1 MEKPYL
7 ELGPEEIDEIIAM
20 TTDGGPIEDD
30 LFYLIFAGDRFWR
43 VGMFETENIFEWFA
57 KFPDFDFEKSVRA
70 STCTENRRFIL
81 WSKTGPR
88 GIGEKTS
95 DELTLRLT
103 DLLMLTNEHLG
114 LGSADR
120 LQSEKIA
127 QQVTA
132 RYREPHRH
140 YHGLAHIKHCLWELD
155 QIPENLLASSSA
167 QIKSPGNRA
176 KIELAIWF
184 HDVIYDPRSKTNEHD
199 SARFF
204 ASSLAVDSG
213 SGLSKVKSS
222 DGVRAVEEISEMIE
236 LSNHR
241 QPVTDNTAPLAYF
254 LDIDMAILGRPEIH
268 YGEYAQNVRLEYEH
282 VPKMVYSYYR
292 KKFLNA
298 ILKHGAFQTE
308 WFRTKYLEMSKANM
322 KSEFEGL
329 HARWIPPW
337 KMIES

>member
-30 LFYLIFAGDRFWR
+30 LFCLIFAGDRFWR
-43 VGMFETENIFEWFA
+43 VGMFESENIFEWFA

-140 YHGLAHIKHCLWELD
+140 YHGLAHIKHCVE
-155 QIPENLLASSSA
+155 QPERLL
-167 QIKSPGNRA
+167 
-176 KIELAIWF
+176 L
-184 HDVIYDPRSKTNEHD
+184 
-199 SARFF
+199 
-204 ASSLAVDSG
+204 
-213 SGLSKVKSS
+213 KV
-222 DGVRAVEEISEMIE
+222 
-236 LSNHR
+236 
-241 QPVTDNTAPLAYF
+241 
-254 LDIDMAILGRPEIH
+254 
-268 YGEYAQNVRLEYEH
+268 
-282 VPKMVYSYYR
+282 
-292 KKFLNA
+292 
-298 ILKHGAFQTE
+298 
-308 WFRTKYLEMSKANM
+308 
-322 KSEFEGL
+322 
-329 HARWIPPW
+329 
-337 KMIES
+337 

>member
-7 ELGPEEIDEIIAM
+7 ELGPEEIDEIVAM
-20 TTDGGPIEDD
+20 TTDRGPIEDD

-43 VGMFETENIFEWFA
+43 VGMFESENIFEWFA
-57 KFPDFDFEKSVRA
+57 KFPEFDFEKSVRA

-88 GIGEKTS
+88 GVGEKTADVLS
-95 DELTLRLT
+95 ARLT
-103 DLLMLTNEHLG
+103 ALLAWANSNWG
-114 LGSADR
+114 LGPSDLDSRKNISAEVI
-120 LQSEKIA
+120 QK
-127 QQVTA
+127 
-132 RYREPHRH
+132 YREPHRH

-155 QIPENLLASSSA
+155 QIPESL
-167 QIKSPGNRA
+167 IRGDSPRVNVRDFRV

-199 SARFF
+199 SAKFF
-204 ASSLAVDSG
+204 ASILAVG
-213 SGLSKVKSS
+213 SGAGSS
-222 DGVRAVEEISEMIE
+222 IAKNSEGVRAVEEISEMIE

-241 QPVTDNTAPLAYF
+241 QPVTDKNSALAYF

-282 VPKMVYSYYR
+282 VPKMVYSHYR

-298 ILKHGAFQTE
+298 ILRHAAFQTE
-308 WFRTKYLEMSKANM
+308 WFRTRYLGMSNTNM
-322 KSEFEGL
+322 KSEFERL
-329 HARWIPPW
+329 HPRWIPPW
-337 KMIES
+337 KMVEF